1 MGAALA
7 QHIITMHTRGCAVLA
22 GQREETGRKCNAI
35 DRERKRGS
43 VTAHRVYEDTRMSN
57 HSMQYICKSTHL
69 LEPDSSSL
77 LAEALTAEVKAVLA
91 DKTSLMR
98 AVAATQCILSVSCT
112 SRVCTKDTHHW
123 REPLPYL
130 RGRENQT
137 ASWVILAKAGEC
149 RKDGLRNARG
159 QDEALSTESNALTG
173 AGVAVRLAD
182 DGDDESPLSCIVPLE
197 IRFGLARGSLRHLGH
212 SRPVRLR

>member
-22 GQREETGRKCNAI
+22 GRREETGRKCNAI

-69 LEPDSSSL
+69 LEPDGSSL

-91 DKTSLMR
+91 DKTSLVR
-98 AVAATQCILSVSCT
+98 AVAATQCIPSVCRT
-112 SRVCTKDTHHW
+112 SRV
-123 REPLPYL
+123 YAL
-130 RGRENQT
+130 RT
-137 ASWVILAKAGEC
+137 
-149 RKDGLRNARG
+149 
-159 QDEALSTESNALTG
+159 LTTG
-173 AGVAVRLAD
+173 
-182 DGDDESPLSCIVPLE
+182 ESPYRTCGGE
-197 IRFGLARGSLRHLGH
+197 RTKQRRGSFWRRRESVG
-212 SRPVRLR
+212 RMDYGMQEVRTKR